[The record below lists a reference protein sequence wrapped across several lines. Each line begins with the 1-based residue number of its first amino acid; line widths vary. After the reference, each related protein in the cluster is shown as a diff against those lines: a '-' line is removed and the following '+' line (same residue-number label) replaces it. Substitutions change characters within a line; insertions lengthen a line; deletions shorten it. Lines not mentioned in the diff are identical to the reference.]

1 MLGGKMK
8 VLLFIFSALIAYMVG
23 AINPAIALSKRI
35 YHTDIREH
43 GSKNAGFANFK
54 RVFGNKWAWLVF
66 LLDLLKGAVI
76 AAVFRWR
83 IDSWQLGA
91 AFAGFFA
98 MLGHAYPIWYKFKGG
113 KCVVVYLSVILVV
126 DWRIGLLSIA
136 ILLLLLF
143 ITKYFSLADIIG
155 ALTAPIALIFI
166 GAESVWVI
174 LLLFIS
180 VVLLV
185 WRHRKNIVRL
195 FNGTEPKTN
204 VKLKK

>member
-1 MLGGKMK
+1 MK
-8 VLLFIFSALIAYMVG
+8 ILLFIFSALIAYMVG

-76 AAVFRWR
+76 AIVFACVFSWR

-98 MLGHAYPIWYKFKGG
+98 MLGHAYPIWYSFKGG

-174 LLLFIS
+174 ILLFIS
-180 VVLLV
+180 VALLV